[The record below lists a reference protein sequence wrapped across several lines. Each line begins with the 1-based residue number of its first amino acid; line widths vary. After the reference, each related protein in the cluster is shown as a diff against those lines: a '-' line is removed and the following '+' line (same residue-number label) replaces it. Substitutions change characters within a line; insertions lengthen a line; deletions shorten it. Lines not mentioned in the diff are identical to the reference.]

1 MTIVGAVTRLCL
13 FIGCL
18 LPSVCGFFAA
28 KMPLSEAV

>member
-1 MTIVGAVTRLCL
+1 MTIVRAMTRLCL

-28 KMPLSEAV
+28 KMPLLEAL